1 MKKIACLFLCFLIL
15 CCCSC
20 KEEEISQKPN
30 TNVPQNPPEE
40 FVPEMSEDS
49 FYTYDGDIHN
59 THITLALVTS
69 DLTAPIQSLTFDM
82 KNDSDYS
89 IVFTDEISS
98 GYIWE
103 KWENG
108 KWNSFNKYTG
118 SQELI
123 RNEMIA
129 RYETLSPHTAV
140 TRTESFATFL
150 DVGTYRLR
158 KNYKLTNEKGGF
170 ISKDTPGIA
179 CVAEIYFSVLP
190 APQS

>member
-1 MKKIACLFLCFLIL
+1 MKRITWLVLCFLLLFCIG
-15 CCCSC
+15 CK
-20 KEEEISQKPN
+20 KEEPAQKTITEFTVN
-30 TNVPQNPPEE
+30 SASL
-40 FVPEMSEDS
+40 FVPKISEDS
-49 FYTYDGDIHN
+49 FYTYDGDTHN
-59 THITLALVTS
+59 IYVNLTLTTS
-69 DLTAPIQSLTFDM
+69 DLMAPVHSLTFEM

-98 GYIWE
+98 GYVWE

-123 RNEMIA
+123 RIETIA
-129 RYETLSPHTAV
+129 MYETLSPHTAV

-170 ISKDTPGIA
+170 ISRDTPGIA

-190 APQS
+190 AP